1 MRKPTGAYFGFPLKI
16 SNRVEARGG
25 AGVCLH
31 VSLKSATAQKL
42 TRLSVALEVR
52 DKGARVLFA
61 SMRIFDPS

>member
-16 SNRVEARGG
+16 SNRVEAHG

-31 VSLKSATAQKL
+31 VSPKSATAQKL